1 MATATS
7 AIFRTLR
14 RASGAHPLPW
24 RNRLH
29 PGERVLHLIS
39 DSPRSRAGRVKGA
52 LVPRYSIVTW
62 DVVMGCRNKYAPTFR
77 ASQNVNVGAKVG
89 RFIPQEDIKDFNLC
103 DQVVSLG
110 VSLYQVEPIE

>member
-39 DSPRSRAGRVKGA
+39 NSPRSRAGRVKA
-52 LVPRYSIVTW
+52 LSSPAT
-62 DVVMGCRNKYAPTFR
+62 
-77 ASQNVNVGAKVG
+77 
-89 RFIPQEDIKDFNLC
+89 RFAGSE
-103 DQVVSLG
+103 VSTRSGL
-110 VSLYQVEPIE
+110 SFPLALD